1 MSPKTCAKRQ
11 NSDSDAPHVFRGLAH
26 LATDHRITKC
36 RKLRL
41 QITQGQ
47 HGGGLPHRTAR
58 HPGSSNGVA
67 GAWRGQGLAHI
78 LRARASLGR
87 LASGPRSADFLGGG
101 SGATLSQEQA
111 EQKASCECMWATGPK
126 NGHYLNGMA
135 CTAVSPTLP
144 AFRLRG
150 CRGKKRPVAPGPG
163 RQEGRKA
170 GGRILRDDFQ
180 NPQGGRRGH
189 DFCLLAGKDPLRLP
203 TLSLCTPFLVSFL
216 VPRPR
221 TSPSILHAATT
232 TKTGAEKPKDVPF
245 ILRRDV
251 TDREEDTGQREC
263 GQGTE
268 KRDSRRH
275 LGWREQCI
283 SQLRNPPYPFP
294 NIKHSN

>member
-150 CRGKKRPVAPGPG
+150 CRGKKGQWLLDQAD
-163 RQEGRKA
+163 RKA
-170 GGRILRDDFQ
+170 GKQVG
-180 NPQGGRRGH
+180 
-189 DFCLLAGKDPLRLP
+189 
-203 TLSLCTPFLVSFL
+203 
-216 VPRPR
+216 
-221 TSPSILHAATT
+221 
-232 TKTGAEKPKDVPF
+232 E
-245 ILRRDV
+245 
-251 TDREEDTGQREC
+251 
-263 GQGTE
+263 
-268 KRDSRRH
+268 
-275 LGWREQCI
+275 
-283 SQLRNPPYPFP
+283 Y
-294 NIKHSN
+294 

>member
-11 NSDSDAPHVFRGLAH
+11 NSDSDAPRVFRALAH

-41 QITQGQ
+41 RITQSQ

-58 HPGSSNGVA
+58 HPGSANGVA
-67 GAWRGQGLAHI
+67 GARKGQGLAHI
-78 LRARASLGR
+78 LRARASLGL
-87 LASGPRSADFLGGG
+87 LASGPRSADFQGGG

-111 EQKASCECMWATGPK
+111 EQKASCERMWATGPR
-126 NGHYLNGMA
+126 NGHYLNGVA
-135 CTAVSPTLP
+135 CTRLP
-144 AFRLRG
+144 CPPSIQDKRVQ
-150 CRGKKRPVAPGPG
+150 GKKRPVAPGPG

-180 NPQGGRRGH
+180 NPQGGRRGN
-189 DFCLLAGKDPLRLP
+189 DFCLLAGKDPPPAPHSFLMYP
-203 TLSLCTPFLVSFL
+203 TPFL

-245 ILRRDV
+245 VLRRDV

-263 GQGTE
+263 GQGAE